1 MTSLGFLSLLI
12 SIYAVVTGIF
22 LISENR
28 RPQSTLAWMLAFI
41 FAPGLGVALYFL
53 FGRNRKAFAKQNKL
67 LSQGLDERLVPALSE
82 ILDRQEGACSVLAK
96 QSASHRKLL
105 LLITRNSLSSLST
118 RNEVEIQQDAR
129 VYYPTLMKDIEGAQH
144 SIHLQ
149 TFIWRVDSFTDS
161 LRELLAAK
169 ARQGVQV
176 RLLYDP
182 VGSFLAVTPG
192 YLRRM
197 RAAGIQMVQTSPLYH
212 LHTIS
217 YRNHRKIS
225 VIDGKVGYL
234 GGMNFGQEHLD
245 GGAYQ
250 TWRDTQLRLRGEAAT
265 LLQAIFLVDWYNAT
279 GEDLFAE
286 PQLLIEPPAVTGPE
300 VPVQILTS
308 GPDSRWEATR
318 QQYEQMIVA
327 AKHHVYIQTP
337 YFILDSSI
345 AEVLSIAA
353 MAGTDV
359 KVMLSAPGPLDR
371 IAGWAANTFIADVMK
386 AGVRVFLHDTA
397 YLHAKTVS
405 IDSEICSIGSAN
417 FDIRSFSINYEL
429 NAIIYSESF
438 TRELEAAFE
447 RDLAKCSEFT
457 LEEYRARPTLSRFRD
472 STARLFSPLL

>member
-1 MTSLGFLSLLI
+1 
-12 SIYAVVTGIF
+12 
-22 LISENR
+22 
-28 RPQSTLAWMLAFI
+28 
-41 FAPGLGVALYFL
+41 
-53 FGRNRKAFAKQNKL
+53 
-67 LSQGLDERLVPALSE
+67 
-82 ILDRQEGACSVLAK
+82 
-96 QSASHRKLL
+96 
-105 LLITRNSLSSLST
+105 
-118 RNEVEIQQDAR
+118 
-129 VYYPTLMKDIEGAQH
+129 
-144 SIHLQ
+144 
-149 TFIWRVDSFTDS
+149 FIWRVDSFTDS

-250 TWRDTQLRLRGEAAT
+250 TWRDTQLRLRGEAAA

-318 QQYEQMIVA
+318 
-327 AKHHVYIQTP
+327 
-337 YFILDSSI
+337 
-345 AEVLSIAA
+345 
-353 MAGTDV
+353 
-359 KVMLSAPGPLDR
+359 
-371 IAGWAANTFIADVMK
+371 
-386 AGVRVFLHDTA
+386 
-397 YLHAKTVS
+397 
-405 IDSEICSIGSAN
+405 
-417 FDIRSFSINYEL
+417 
-429 NAIIYSESF
+429 
-438 TRELEAAFE
+438 
-447 RDLAKCSEFT
+447 
-457 LEEYRARPTLSRFRD
+457 
-472 STARLFSPLL
+472 

>member
-1 MTSLGFLSLLI
+1 MSTTTLLSLLL
-12 SIYAVVTGIF
+12 SLYAVVTGIF

-41 FAPGLGVALYFL
+41 FAPGLGVALYLF
-53 FGRNRKAFAKQNKL
+53 FGRNRKAFARQDKL
-67 LSQGLDERLVPALSE
+67 LSQRIDERLVPALSE
-82 ILDRQEGACSVLAK
+82 IFDREECRARELAKEGAS
-96 QSASHRKLL
+96 QRKLL
-105 LLITRNSLSSLST
+105 LLITRNSLSSLTT
-118 RNEVEIQQDAR
+118 RNAVEIQQDAST
-129 VYYPTLMKDIEGAQH
+129 YYPALMKDIEGAEH

-149 TFIWRVDSFTDS
+149 TFIWRVDSFTDR
-161 LRELLAAK
+161 LKDLLAAK
-169 ARQGVQV
+169 VRDGVQV

-182 VGSFLAVTPG
+182 VGSFLAITPG

-197 RAAGIQMVQTSPLYH
+197 RAAGIQMVATSPLYH

-217 YRNHRKIS
+217 YRNHRKIA
-225 VIDGKVGYL
+225 VVDGKVGYL
-234 GGMNFGQEHLD
+234 GGMNMGQEHLD
-245 GGAYQ
+245 GGAY
-250 TWRDTQLRLRGEAAT
+250 TVWRDTQLRLRGEAAA

-279 GEDLFAE
+279 RQDLFADTQFLVE
-286 PQLLIEPPAVTGPE
+286 LPDADGPE
-300 VPVQILTS
+300 APVQILTS

-327 AKHHVYIQTP
+327 AQRHVYIQTP

-353 MAGTDV
+353 MAGTEV

-371 IAGWAANTFIADVMK
+371 IASWAANTFIADVMK
-386 AGVRVFLHDTA
+386 AGVRVFFHDHA
-397 YLHAKTVS
+397 YLHAKTIS

-429 NAIIYSESF
+429 NAVIYSQSYA
-438 TRELEAAFE
+438 RELEAAFE
-447 RDLAKCSEFT
+447 RDLLHCSELT
-457 LEEYRARPTLSRFRD
+457 LEEYQQRPVLSRFRD